1 VECWRKEAL
10 PARLRFGTHRRV
22 PPVVCMAD
30 TGWTLNSS
38 ARERSYPVGGGAH
51 GYDPEDPLM
60 GALFVAHGPAF
71 KRGVVVPAFDN
82 VHVYPQLAD
91 LLGVK
96 PEASDGD
103 LAVLAPARR

>member
-1 VECWRKEAL
+1 
-10 PARLRFGTHRRV
+10 
-22 PPVVCMAD
+22 MAD

-38 ARERSYPVGGGAH
+38 AIRRSYPVRGGAH

-60 GALFVAHGPAF
+60 GALFIAHGPAF
-71 KRGVVVPAFDN
+71 KQGVVVPAFDN
-82 VHVYPQLAD
+82 VNVYPQLAD

-96 PEASDGD
+96 PEANDGD